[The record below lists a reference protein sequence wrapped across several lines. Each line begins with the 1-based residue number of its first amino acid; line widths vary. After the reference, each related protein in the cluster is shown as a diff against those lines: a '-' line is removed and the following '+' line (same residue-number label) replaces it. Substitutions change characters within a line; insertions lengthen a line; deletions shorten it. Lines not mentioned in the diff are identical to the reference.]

1 MSRPGTPP
9 PDEPRPDEPRPDA
22 ALLDAALL
30 DALRAHTTLT
40 LAYADADGPQACA
53 VLYAIG
59 ADASL
64 VFVTAATTRHG
75 RALSVAPAVP
85 VAFTAQADGQEWT
98 ALTGVQG
105 RGVCRR
111 LADGPERDAAWRA
124 YTERHPF
131 VTADPRLQ
139 SALESTALWAIH
151 PTWLRLIDNSRG
163 FATKLEWQSPPES

>member
-1 MSRPGTPP
+1 MSRS
-9 PDEPRPDEPRPDA
+9 DA
-22 ALLDAALL
+22 ALLEALL

-53 VLYAIG
+53 VLYAAMPTATAG
-59 ADASL
+59 AEL

-75 RALSVAPAVP
+75 RALSATARVP
-85 VAFTAQADGQEWT
+85 VAFTAQADGQEWAT
-98 ALTGVQG
+98 LTGVQG

-111 LADGPERDAAWRA
+111 LADGPERDAGWRA
-124 YTERHPF
+124 YTERFPF
-131 VTADPRLQ
+131 VAADPRLQ

-163 FATKLEWQSPPES
+163 FAAKLEWPPPPEG